1 MYPHIPSSIAPG
13 SLYPLLQ
20 RRWTDGD
27 TSPKALVISIHDDN
41 TFEPTEADDK
51 PTEAESEALLEWWP
65 TEAKKKVKCGLNQTR
80 FWPFLKPKFFRISFK
95 SVQRTDKWPV
105 CNRTLCRVTGRG
117 PSWSHARAVEIS
129 LDVHGIS
136 KFTVLHDGWMSCPC
150 SFSQTQK
157 THG

>member
-1 MYPHIPSSIAPG
+1 MYIYLSIYLISIYLSIIDIYMCVSVCVCIHT

-65 TEAKKKVKCGLNQTR
+65 TEAKKK
-80 FWPFLKPKFFRISFK
+80 
-95 SVQRTDKWPV
+95 
-105 CNRTLCRVTGRG
+105 
-117 PSWSHARAVEIS
+117 
-129 LDVHGIS
+129 
-136 KFTVLHDGWMSCPC
+136 
-150 SFSQTQK
+150 
-157 THG
+157 